1 MRKLLIA
8 LSVAIIIG
16 AISCDEIE
24 TYDPMPRVEFT
35 KVYLADT
42 LDELQ
47 NEVKLQRIHLEVIDG
62 DGNLGL
68 NRDDNKGQFDP
79 DSIGY
84 NNLFIT
90 VFHKT
95 KDGSYQELTEISDNM
110 RYRIPYKEPIGQ
122 NQYMKAEIIVKVE
135 VPLAALDYD
144 TIRYE
149 FFVFDRKMNK
159 SNVATSCDIPARRH
173 GTVFADGHTSFVKE
187 ETDSDEDADNKEKQ

>member
-1 MRKLLIA
+1 M
-8 LSVAIIIG
+8 
-16 AISCDEIE
+16 SCDEIE

-35 KVYLADT
+35 KVYMADT

-62 DGNLGL
+62 DGNVGL
-68 NRDDNKGQFDP
+68 NREDNKGPYSP

-90 VFHKT
+90 VFHKMS
-95 KDGSYQELTEISDNM
+95 DGSYQELTEISDNM
-110 RYRIPYKEPIGQ
+110 RYRIPFKEPIGQ

-135 VPLAALDYD
+135 VPVTAFDYD

-149 FFVFDRKMNK
+149 FFVFDRLMNK

-173 GTVFADGHTSFVKE
+173 GTVWADGKTSFVK
-187 ETDSDEDADNKEKQ
+187 DEDDSQDDSETE